1 MAWKYRPD
9 ELTLL
14 KSIGAPTAAAAET
27 TLNLDTTTGALT
39 LNQGGGSTTYT
50 PLTSSNIEVLTAARV
65 LVAADAGKVFYLSLA
80 GGFTVT
86 LPANATAGFSCKFIV
101 KTAPTT
107 AYIVSAATADTM
119 AGSIL
124 SSSGAAE
131 DTEGA
136 ATGDQVNFVAN
147 TALVGDRLH
156 VDMDGTSVYVF
167 GICSAAGGMTITG

>member
-1 MAWKYRPD
+1 MWPYRSD
-9 ELTLL
+9 EVMVLQ
-14 KSIGAPTAAAAET
+14 SVGAPTAARDVK
-27 TLNLDTTTGALT
+27 TLNVDTTTGALT
-39 LNQGGGSTTYT
+39 LNQGAGSTTYT

-86 LPANATAGFSCKFIV
+86 LPANSTVGFSCKFIV

-107 AYIVSAATADTM
+107 AYIVAAATADTI

-167 GICSAAGGMTITG
+167 GICSGAGGITITG